1 MSELANDGVR
11 YHREVAD
18 AKADLVRHLATAFD
32 ACQRH
37 AKTCREC
44 FMPII
49 DEEGNPGYFGEAC
62 KKGHLLLTE
71 YVALES
77 DFFKTAK

>member
-1 MSELANDGVR
+1 
-11 YHREVAD
+11 
-18 AKADLVRHLATAFD
+18 
-32 ACQRH
+32 
-37 AKTCREC
+37 
-44 FMPII
+44 MPII